1 MNMYV
6 VGLTGGIG
14 CGKSEAARVFE
25 RLGVPVVDV
34 DLIARELTQPGEE
47 TLSEIIEIFG
57 KEYLLPDGNL
67 DRAKLRDKV
76 FMDIAARK
84 DLEGIIHPAIHERA
98 LKGLEANK
106 DAPYQ
111 VLAISLLFE
120 NQRYKDVVTRSLVM
134 DCSEQLQVERTMR
147 RSGLTEQIVR
157 GIMAAQVSRAI
168 RLKMADDV
176 IVNEGTLE
184 ELAQKVEDVHKKYMQ
199 ACRVS
204 E

>member
-1 MNMYV
+1 MYV

-14 CGKSEAARVFE
+14 CGKTEAARIFA

-34 DLIARELTQPGEE
+34 DLIAHQLTQPGEE
-47 TLSEIIEIFG
+47 TFSEIVDIFG
-57 KEYLLPDGNL
+57 NDCLLPDGKLN
-67 DRAKLRDKV
+67 RAALRDKV
-76 FMDIAARK
+76 FTDIAARK
-84 DLEGIIHPAIHERA
+84 DLEGILHPAIHERA
-98 LKGLEANK
+98 LKELEANQ

-111 VLAISLLFE
+111 ILAISLLFE

-134 DCSEQLQVERTMR
+134 DCDEQLQLERTMK
-147 RSGLTEQIVR
+147 RSDLSEEIVR

-176 IVNEGTLE
+176 IVNEGSLE
-184 ELAQKVEDVHKKYMQ
+184 ELTQKIEEMHKKYMQ

>member
-1 MNMYV
+1 MYV

-14 CGKSEAARVFE
+14 CGKSEAARVFA

-34 DLIARELTQPGEE
+34 DLIARQLTQPGEE

-57 KEYLLPDGNL
+57 KDYLLPDGNL
-67 DRAKLRDKV
+67 DRGKLRDKV
-76 FMDIAARK
+76 FIDTAARK
-84 DLEGIIHPAIHERA
+84 DLEAIIHPAIHERA
-98 LKGLEANK
+98 LKELEANK

-134 DCSEQLQVERTMR
+134 DCDEHLQVERTMK
-147 RSGLTEQIVR
+147 RSGLSEEIVR
-157 GIMAAQVSRAI
+157 GIMAAQVSRAV

-176 IVNEGTLE
+176 IVNEGTLD
-184 ELAQKVEDVHKKYMQ
+184 ELAQKVEEMHKKYMQ

>member
-1 MNMYV
+1 MFV

-14 CGKSEAARVFE
+14 CGKSEAARIFA

-34 DLIARELTQPGEE
+34 DLIARQLTQPGEE
-47 TLSEIIEIFG
+47 TLFEIIEIFG
-57 KEYLLPDGNL
+57 KEYLLPDGSL
-67 DRAKLRDKV
+67 DRGKLRDRV
-76 FMDIAARK
+76 FTDTAARK
-84 DLEGIIHPAIHERA
+84 DLEAIIHPAIHERA
-98 LKGLEANK
+98 LSELEANK

-134 DCSEQLQVERTMR
+134 DCDEQLQVERTMK
-147 RSGLTEQIVR
+147 RSGLSEEIVR
-157 GIMAAQVSRAI
+157 GIMAAQVSRAV

-176 IVNEGTLE
+176 IVNEGSLE
-184 ELAQKVEDVHKKYMQ
+184 ELSQKVEEIHKKYLQ

>member
-1 MNMYV
+1 MYV

-34 DLIARELTQPGEE
+34 DLIARQLTQPGEE

-57 KEYLLPDGNL
+57 KDYLLPDGNL
-67 DRAKLRDKV
+67 DRGKLRDKV
-76 FMDIAARK
+76 FTDIAARK

-98 LKGLEANK
+98 LLELEANK

-134 DCSEQLQVERTMR
+134 DCGEQLQVERTMK
-147 RSGLTEQIVR
+147 RSGLTEEIVR

-184 ELAQKVEDVHKKYMQ
+184 ELALKVEEMHKKYMQ

>member
-1 MNMYV
+1 MYV

-14 CGKSEAARVFE
+14 CGKTEAARIFA

-34 DLIARELTQPGEE
+34 DLIAHQLTQPGEE
-47 TLSEIIEIFG
+47 TFSEIVDIFG
-57 KEYLLPDGNL
+57 KDCLLPDGKLN
-67 DRAKLRDKV
+67 RAVLRNKV
-76 FMDIAARK
+76 FTDIAARK
-84 DLEGIIHPAIHERA
+84 DLEGILHPAIHERA
-98 LKGLEANK
+98 LKELEANQ

-111 VLAISLLFE
+111 ILAISLLFE

-134 DCSEQLQVERTMR
+134 DCDEQLQLERTMK
-147 RSGLTEQIVR
+147 RSDLSEEIVR

-176 IVNEGTLE
+176 IVNEGSLE
-184 ELAQKVEDVHKKYMQ
+184 ELTQKIEEMHKKYMQ

>member
-1 MNMYV
+1 MYV

-14 CGKSEAARVFE
+14 CGKSEAARVFA
-25 RLGVPVVDV
+25 RLGVAVVDV
-34 DLIARELTQPGEE
+34 DIIARQLTQPGEE

-57 KEYLLPDGNL
+57 KDYLLPDGSL
-67 DRAKLRDKV
+67 DRGKLRDKV
-76 FMDIAARK
+76 FIDTAARK
-84 DLEGIIHPAIHERA
+84 DLEAIMHPAIHERA
-98 LKGLEANK
+98 LSELEANQE
-106 DAPYQ
+106 APYQ

-120 NQRYKDVVTRSLVM
+120 NQRYKDIVTRSLVM
-134 DCSEQLQVERTMR
+134 DCDEQLQVERTMK
-147 RSGLTEQIVR
+147 RSGLTEEIVR
-157 GIMAAQVSRAI
+157 GIMAAQVSRAV

-184 ELAQKVEDVHKKYMQ
+184 ELAQKVEDMHKKYMQ

>member
-1 MNMYV
+1 MYV

-14 CGKSEAARVFE
+14 CGKTEAARIFA

-34 DLIARELTQPGEE
+34 DLIAHQLTQPGEE
-47 TLSEIIEIFG
+47 TFSEIIDIFG
-57 KEYLLPDGNL
+57 KDYLLPDGSLN
-67 DRAKLRDKV
+67 RAALRDKV
-76 FMDIAARK
+76 FTDIAARK
-84 DLEGIIHPAIHERA
+84 DLEGILHPAIHERA
-98 LKGLEANK
+98 LRELEANQ

-111 VLAISLLFE
+111 ILAISLLFE

-134 DCSEQLQVERTMR
+134 DCGEQLQVERTMK
-147 RSGLTEQIVR
+147 RSGLTEEIVR

-176 IVNEGTLE
+176 IVNEGSLE
-184 ELAQKVEDVHKKYMQ
+184 DLTQKIEEMHKKYMQ

>member
-1 MNMYV
+1 MYV

-14 CGKSEAARVFE
+14 CGKSEAARVFAK
-25 RLGVPVVDV
+25 LGVPVVDV
-34 DLIARELTQPGEE
+34 DLIARQLTQPGEE

-57 KEYLLPDGNL
+57 KDYLLPDGNL
-67 DRAKLRDKV
+67 DRSKLRDKV
-76 FMDIAARK
+76 FIDTAARK
-84 DLEGIIHPAIHERA
+84 DLEAIIHPVIHERA
-98 LKGLEANK
+98 LNELEANK
-106 DAPYQ
+106 DTPYQ

-134 DCSEQLQVERTMR
+134 DCSEQLQVERTMK
-147 RSGLTEQIVR
+147 RSGLTEEIVR
-157 GIMAAQVSRAI
+157 GIMGAQVSRAI

-176 IVNEGTLE
+176 IVNEGSLE
-184 ELAQKVEDVHKKYMQ
+184 ELAQKVEDMHKKYMQ

>member
-1 MNMYV
+1 MYV

-14 CGKSEAARVFE
+14 CGKSEAARIFAK
-25 RLGVPVVDV
+25 LGVPVVDV
-34 DLIARELTQPGEE
+34 DLIARQLTLPGEE

-57 KEYLLPDGNL
+57 KDYLLPDGNL
-67 DRAKLRDKV
+67 NRNKLRDRV
-76 FMDIAARK
+76 FTDIAARK
-84 DLEGIIHPAIHERA
+84 DLEGIIHPVIHERA
-98 LKGLEANK
+98 LNELEANK
-106 DAPYQ
+106 EAPYQ

-134 DCSEQLQVERTMR
+134 DCSEQLQVERTMK
-147 RSGLTEQIVR
+147 RSGLTEEIVR
-157 GIMAAQVSRAI
+157 GIMGAQVSRAI

-176 IVNEGTLE
+176 IVNEGSLE
-184 ELAQKVEDVHKKYMQ
+184 ELAQKVEDMHKKYMQ

>member
-1 MNMYV
+1 MYV

>member
-1 MNMYV
+1 MYV

-14 CGKSEAARVFE
+14 CGKTEAARIFA

-34 DLIARELTQPGEE
+34 DLIARQLTAPGEQ
-47 TLSEIIEIFG
+47 TLEEIIDIFG

-67 DRAKLRDKV
+67 NRAALRDKV
-76 FMDIAARK
+76 FIDTAARK
-84 DLEGIIHPAIHERA
+84 DLEAIMHPAIHERA
-98 LKGLEANK
+98 ISELEANK
-106 DAPYQ
+106 EAPYQ
-111 VLAISLLFE
+111 ILAISLLFE

-134 DCSEQLQVERTMR
+134 DCDENLQVQRTMK
-147 RSGLTEQIVR
+147 RSGLTEEIVR

-176 IVNEGTLE
+176 IKNEGTLE
-184 ELAQKVEDVHKKYMQ
+184 ELNQNVEAMHKKYMQ

>member
-1 MNMYV
+1 MYV

-14 CGKSEAARVFE
+14 CGKTEAARIFA

-34 DLIARELTQPGEE
+34 DVIAREVTQPGEE

-57 KEYLLPDGNL
+57 KEYLMADGSLN
-67 DRAKLRDKV
+67 RPALRDKV
-76 FMDIAARK
+76 FTDMAARK

-98 LKGLEANK
+98 LEQLEANK

-111 VLAISLLFE
+111 ILAISLLFE

-134 DCSEQLQVERTMR
+134 DCDENLQVERTMK
-147 RSGLTEQIVR
+147 RSGLSEEIVR
-157 GIMAAQVSRAI
+157 GIMAAQVSRAV

-176 IVNEGTLE
+176 IKNEGSLE
-184 ELAQKVEDVHKKYMQ
+184 ELNQNVEQMHKKYMQ

>member
-1 MNMYV
+1 MYV

-14 CGKSEAARVFE
+14 CGKSEAARVFA
-25 RLGVPVVDV
+25 RLGVAVVDV
-34 DLIARELTQPGEE
+34 DLIARQLTQPGEE
-47 TLSEIIEIFG
+47 TLSEIVEIFG
-57 KEYLLPDGNL
+57 KDYLLPDGSL

-76 FMDIAARK
+76 FIDTAARK
-84 DLEGIIHPAIHERA
+84 DLEAIMHPAIHERA
-98 LKGLEANK
+98 LSELEANK

-134 DCSEQLQVERTMR
+134 DCDEQLQVERTMK
-147 RSGLTEQIVR
+147 RSGLTEEIVR
-157 GIMAAQVSRAI
+157 GIIAAQVSRAV

-184 ELAQKVEDVHKKYMQ
+184 ELAQKVEEMHKKYMQ

>member
-1 MNMYV
+1 MYV

-14 CGKSEAARVFE
+14 CCKTEAARIFA

-34 DLIARELTQPGEE
+34 DLIAHQLTQPGEE
-47 TLSEIIEIFG
+47 TYAEIVDIFG
-57 KEYLLPDGNL
+57 KEYLLEDGNL
-67 DRAKLRDKV
+67 NRGKLRDRV
-76 FMDIAARK
+76 FTDTAARK
-84 DLEGIIHPAIHERA
+84 DLEAILHPAIHDRA
-98 LKGLEANK
+98 LSELEANK

-120 NQRYKDVVTRSLVM
+120 NQRYKEVVTRSLVM
-134 DCSEQLQVERTMR
+134 DCDEQLQIERTMK
-147 RSGLTEQIVR
+147 RSGLTEEIVR

-168 RLKMADDV
+168 RLKMADDI
-176 IVNEGTLE
+176 IVNEGSLE
-184 ELAQKVEDVHKKYMQ
+184 ELTQKTEEMHKKYMQ

>member
-1 MNMYV
+1 MYV

-34 DLIARELTQPGEE
+34 DLIARQITQPGEE
-47 TLSEIIEIFG
+47 TLDEIIEIFG
-57 KEYLLPDGNL
+57 QDYLLPDGNL
-67 DRAKLRDKV
+67 DRAKLRDRV
-76 FMDIAARK
+76 FTDTAARK
-84 DLEGIIHPAIHERA
+84 DLEAIIHPVIHERA
-98 LKGLEANK
+98 IQGLEANK

-134 DCSEQLQVERTMR
+134 DCEEDLQVKRTMK
-147 RSGLTEQIVR
+147 RSGLTEEIVR

-176 IVNEGTLE
+176 IVNEGSLE
-184 ELAQKVEDVHKKYMQ
+184 ELAKNVEDMHKKYMQ

>member
-1 MNMYV
+1 MYV

-14 CGKSEAARVFE
+14 CGKSEAARIFA

-34 DLIARELTQPGEE
+34 DLIARQLSMPGEE

-57 KEYLLPDGNL
+57 NEYLLPDGNL

-76 FMDIAARK
+76 FTDTAARK
-84 DLEGIIHPAIHERA
+84 DLEAIMHPAIHERA
-98 LKGLEANK
+98 LNELEANK

-134 DCSEQLQVERTMR
+134 DCSEHLQVERTMK
-147 RSGLTEQIVR
+147 RSGLTEEIVR

-184 ELAQKVEDVHKKYMQ
+184 ELAQKVEDMHKKYMQ
-199 ACRVS
+199 TCRVS

>member
-1 MNMYV
+1 MYV

-34 DLIARELTQPGEE
+34 DLIARQITQPGEE
-47 TLSEIIEIFG
+47 TLDEIIEIFG
-57 KEYLLPDGNL
+57 QDYLLPDGNL
-67 DRAKLRDKV
+67 DRAKLRDRV
-76 FMDIAARK
+76 FTDTAARK
-84 DLEGIIHPAIHERA
+84 DLEAIIHPVIHERA
-98 LKGLEANK
+98 LQGLEANK

-134 DCSEQLQVERTMR
+134 DCEEDLQVKRTMK
-147 RSGLTEQIVR
+147 RSGLTEEIVR

-176 IVNEGTLE
+176 IVNEGSLE
-184 ELAQKVEDVHKKYMQ
+184 ELAKNVEDMHKKYMQ

>member
-1 MNMYV
+1 MYV

-34 DLIARELTQPGEE
+34 DLIARQITQPGEE

-57 KEYLLPDGNL
+57 KDYLLPDGNL
-67 DRAKLRDKV
+67 DRAKLRDRV
-76 FMDIAARK
+76 FTDIAARK
-84 DLEGIIHPAIHERA
+84 DLEGIIHPVIHERA
-98 LKGLEANK
+98 LEGLEANK
-106 DAPYQ
+106 DTPYQ

-134 DCSEQLQVERTMR
+134 DCDEQLQVERTMK
-147 RSGLTEQIVR
+147 RSGLTEEIVR
-157 GIMAAQVSRAI
+157 GIMAAQVSRAT
-168 RLKMADDV
+168 RLKMADDT
-176 IVNEGTLE
+176 IVNEGSLE
-184 ELAQKVEDVHKKYMQ
+184 ELAQKVEGMHKKYMQ

>member
-1 MNMYV
+1 MYV

-14 CGKSEAARVFE
+14 CGKSEAARIFA

-34 DLIARELTQPGEE
+34 DLIARQLTQPGEE

-57 KEYLLPDGNL
+57 QDYLLQDGNL
-67 DRAKLRDKV
+67 NRSKLRDKV
-76 FMDIAARK
+76 FTDIAARK
-84 DLEGIIHPAIHERA
+84 DLEGIIHPVIHERA
-98 LKGLEANK
+98 LTELEANK

-111 VLAISLLFE
+111 ILAISLLFE

-134 DCSEQLQVERTMR
+134 DCSEQLQVERTMK
-147 RSGLTEQIVR
+147 RSGLTEEIVR

-176 IVNEGTLE
+176 VVNEGSIE
-184 ELAQKVEDVHKKYMQ
+184 ELAQKVEDMHKKYMQ

>member
-1 MNMYV
+1 MYV

-14 CGKSEAARVFE
+14 CGKSEAARVFA

-34 DLIARELTQPGEE
+34 DLIARQLTQPGEE

-57 KEYLLPDGNL
+57 KDYLLPDGTL
-67 DRAKLRDKV
+67 DRGKLRDKV
-76 FMDIAARK
+76 FIDTAARK
-84 DLEGIIHPAIHERA
+84 DLEAIMHPAIHERA
-98 LKGLEANK
+98 LSELEANK
-106 DAPYQ
+106 EAPYQ

-134 DCSEQLQVERTMR
+134 DCDEQLQVERTMK
-147 RSGLTEQIVR
+147 RSGLTEEIVR
-157 GIMAAQVSRAI
+157 GIMAAQVSRAV

-176 IVNEGTLE
+176 IVNEGSLE
-184 ELAQKVEDVHKKYMQ
+184 ELAEKVEDMHKKYMQ

>member
-1 MNMYV
+1 MYV

-34 DLIARELTQPGEE
+34 DLIARQITQPGEE
-47 TLSEIIEIFG
+47 TLDEIIEIFG
-57 KEYLLPDGNL
+57 QGYLLPDGNL
-67 DRAKLRDKV
+67 DRAKLRDRV
-76 FMDIAARK
+76 FTDTAARK
-84 DLEGIIHPAIHERA
+84 DLEAIIHPVIHERA
-98 LKGLEANK
+98 LQGLEANK

-134 DCSEQLQVERTMR
+134 DCEEDLQVKRTMK
-147 RSGLTEQIVR
+147 RSGLTEEIVR

-176 IVNEGTLE
+176 IVNEGSLE
-184 ELAQKVEDVHKKYMQ
+184 ELAKNVEDMHKKYMQ

>member
-1 MNMYV
+1 MYV

-14 CGKSEAARVFE
+14 CGKTEAARVFA

-34 DLIARELTQPGEE
+34 DLIARQLTQPGEQ
-47 TLSEIIEIFG
+47 TLSEVIDIFG
-57 KEYLLPDGNL
+57 DCLQADGTL

-76 FMDIAARK
+76 FTDTAARK
-84 DLEGIIHPAIHERA
+84 DLEAIMHPAIHERA
-98 LKGLEANK
+98 LKELDANK

-111 VLAISLLFE
+111 ILAISLLFE

-134 DCSEQLQVERTMR
+134 DCSEELQVERTMK
-147 RSGLTEQIVR
+147 RSGLSEEIVR

-176 IVNEGTLE
+176 IENEGTLE
-184 ELAQKVEDVHKKYMQ
+184 ELHQKVEEMHKKYMQ

>member
-1 MNMYV
+1 MYV

-34 DLIARELTQPGEE
+34 DLIARQLTQPGEE

-57 KEYLLPDGNL
+57 KQYLLPDGNL
-67 DRAKLRDKV
+67 DRSKLRDKV
-76 FMDIAARK
+76 FTDIAARK

-98 LKGLEANK
+98 LQELEANK
-106 DAPYQ
+106 NAPYQ

-134 DCSEQLQVERTMR
+134 DCGEQLQVERTMK
-147 RSGLTEQIVR
+147 RSGLTEEIVR

-184 ELAQKVEDVHKKYMQ
+184 ELAQKVEEMHKKYMQ

>member
-1 MNMYV
+1 MYV

-14 CGKSEAARVFE
+14 CGKTEAARIFA

-34 DLIARELTQPGEE
+34 DVIAREVTQPGEE

-57 KEYLLPDGNL
+57 KEYLMADGSLN
-67 DRAKLRDKV
+67 RPALRDKV
-76 FMDIAARK
+76 FTDMAARK

-98 LKGLEANK
+98 LEQLEANK

-111 VLAISLLFE
+111 ILAISLLFE

-134 DCSEQLQVERTMR
+134 DCDEKLQIERTMK
-147 RSGLTEQIVR
+147 RSGLSEEIVR
-157 GIMAAQVSRAI
+157 GIMSAQVSRAV

-176 IVNEGTLE
+176 IKNEGSLE
-184 ELAQKVEDVHKKYMQ
+184 ELNQNVEQMHKKYMQ

>member
-1 MNMYV
+1 MFV

-14 CGKSEAARVFE
+14 CGKSEAARIFE

-34 DLIARELTQPGEE
+34 DLIARQLTQPGEE
-47 TLSEIIEIFG
+47 TLNEIIEIFG
-57 KEYLLPDGNL
+57 KDYLLADGSL
-67 DRAKLRDKV
+67 DRGKLRDKV
-76 FMDIAARK
+76 FTDTAARK
-84 DLEGIIHPAIHERA
+84 DLEAILHPAIHDRA
-98 LKGLEANK
+98 LQGLEANK
-106 DAPYQ
+106 EAPYQ

-134 DCSEQLQVERTMR
+134 DCDEQLQVERTMK
-147 RSGLTEQIVR
+147 RSGLSEEIVR
-157 GIMAAQVSRAI
+157 GIMAAQVSRAV

-184 ELAQKVEDVHKKYMQ
+184 ELAQNVEDMHKKYMQ